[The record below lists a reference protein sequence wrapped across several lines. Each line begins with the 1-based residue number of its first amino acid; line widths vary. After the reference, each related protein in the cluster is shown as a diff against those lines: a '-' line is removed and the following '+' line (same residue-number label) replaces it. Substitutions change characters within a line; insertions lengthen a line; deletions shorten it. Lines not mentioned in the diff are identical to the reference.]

1 MRKNDTF
8 LLVSQKFTFM
18 QSTFTKE
25 IWMDDK
31 RLKLLSM
38 TSKTGLRW
46 QEEDARL
53 MVGGVE
59 LGVKKMK
66 KKVDVNLG
74 FAEHVQHAH
83 ALVLKLQ
90 QVLKIK

>member
-1 MRKNDTF
+1 
-8 LLVSQKFTFM
+8 
-18 QSTFTKE
+18 
-25 IWMDDK
+25 
-31 RLKLLSM
+31 
-38 TSKTGLRW
+38 
-46 QEEDARL
+46 

-74 FAEHVQHAH
+74 FAENVQHAH